1 MASLLSPRRTDPE
14 IELRARL
21 AHDEQLPDQLD
32 DGPVPQSG
40 WLWAAL
46 AGGLASAAAGWILL
60 TGIAV
65 IGWLAADPGSLV
77 GAIRV
82 GTSLWLLANGAH
94 VGLGSAVVSLIPWGA
109 TLLFAF
115 MLSRFAA
122 FAATRG
128 TPPAAGRRCLS
139 VSGLLA
145 AAYAAPVL
153 GVALALNG
161 PAPDGSSG
169 LLRAGLVATSVA
181 GLAGLWGSTRALGC
195 SLTGTW
201 PSWARAIPR
210 AVLGA
215 QLTMLVA
222 GAGALTA
229 ALVLHFSR
237 VVELTVS
244 LDAGVAGGIV
254 LLVAQLA
261 YLPNAVVWAA
271 SYTLGAG
278 FSLGEGSVVAPAS
291 TQLGLLPSVPLFG
304 ALPSSGPGQL
314 SELWW
319 LAAGVLAGAVAAWLV
334 VRARPTA
341 RFDEM
346 SLVGGLSGLLAG
358 LVFVALAWA
367 TRGDLGGSRL
377 AGLGPRL
384 LPLLMLSAA
393 TMGLAG
399 TLAGLALGLLRR
411 LPGRSRSWGRPSR
424 SEGEPTQQLI
434 RKEGALRS
442 PDRAADQ
449 QTGPEARS
457 GADAEPTVVLG
468 PGRDIGRGD

>member
-46 AGGLASAAAGWILL
+46 AGGLAAAAAGWILL
-60 TGIAV
+60 TGITV

-82 GTSLWLLANGAH
+82 GTQLWLLANGAQAS
-94 VGLGSAVVSLIPWGA
+94 LGSAVVSLIPWGS

-128 TPPAAGRRCLS
+128 TPRAAGRRCLS
-139 VSGLLA
+139 VSGVLA

-161 PAPDGSSG
+161 PTPNDPAPDSSTG
-169 LLRAGLVATSVA
+169 LLRAALVAVLVA
-181 GLAGLWGSTRALGC
+181 GLAGVWGSPRALGC
-195 SLTGTW
+195 SLTGSW

-215 QLTMLVA
+215 QLTMLAA
-222 GAGALTA
+222 GAVALTT

-237 VVELTVS
+237 VVDLTVS
-244 LDAGVAGGIV
+244 LDAGLAGGIV

-291 TQLGLLPSVPLFG
+291 TQLGLLPSVPLLG

-334 VRARPTA
+334 VRARPAA
-341 RFDEM
+341 RFDET

-367 TRGDLGGSRL
+367 SRGDLGGQRL

-399 TLAGLALGLLRR
+399 TLVGLGLGLLRR
-411 LPGRSRSWGRPSR
+411 RSPGSRSGGRPSG
-424 SEGEPTQQLI
+424 SEDEPTQQLT
-434 RKEGALRS
+434 RKDGPVHSA
-442 PDRAADQ
+442 DRRTAEQ
-449 QTGPEARS
+449 VGPQPGS
-457 GADAEPTVVLG
+457 GPDAEPTVV
-468 PGRDIGRGD
+468 I